1 MDWQRLAFESLPVIM
16 MEGIAFHNKKSLCN
30 IAMWIQNK
38 NLATVTCE
46 ISAVLLAIMVVVV

>member
-1 MDWQRLAFESLPVIM
+1 M
-16 MEGIAFHNKKSLCN
+16 MEGIAFHNKNSLSN